1 MGSDNPSLPPS
12 IAPSK
17 TPTLVFSLS
26 PTMVPTVLPSSV
38 PTLFPTNRFSTPPSA
53 IESYNPT
60 LSIKPSMNPTLSFKP
75 TRYMPSVA
83 PSVSPS
89 IDFTIIDECYNFLS
103 VDDEEGLECITN
115 DMTHEFIVCYN
126 AHSLLPSVT
135 PSISSIPTTSPYPT
149 VTASLSPTASNIP
162 SIFPT
167 SSPSDS
173 PTTIPTSYPT
183 LAPTDSPSSPPTS
196 HAPSGSPT
204 LFPSVVPT
212 SQPSVVPTNQPSDR
226 PSFSPTLSSSPS
238 ESPTVVSSMTP
249 TESAA
254 PTICADYPDLFE
266 FQPVDKKNSKSIF
279 CNEIREKES
288 DYFKYKFD
296 DRCKVKKVA
305 RKCRMRCGVGGLI
318 ALNPTLSPTSFPT
331 HPTSSCKDSRKVFIG
346 NFKNVREELTCKV
359 LYKMKDAEKFKV
371 MCETYAFNICRTTC
385 DSCPSSA
392 PSDTPTV
399 APSTVPTVRNS
410 MLPSL
415 SVMPSAEP
423 STSSKP
429 SISSLPSTKKPSVSS
444 APTESSV
451 PSLEPSIS
459 AEPTVLPSMPPS
471 FAPTKCSNSK
481 KTISYEDNGINK
493 EVRCSDISKWTITV
507 LPSGIEL
514 YVVDKRC
521 TKFKRIEKLCRK
533 KCAMCL

>member
-89 IDFTIIDECYNFLS
+89 IDFTIIDECFFRYTMF
-103 VDDEEGLECITN
+103 DQEGLECFTYN
-115 DMTHEFIVCYN
+115 EANEFILCYN
-126 AHSLLPSVT
+126 AHGLLPSVT
-135 PSISSIPTTSPYPT
+135 PSISLIPTTSPYPT

-173 PTTIPTSYPT
+173 PTTIPTSYST
-183 LAPTDSPSSPPTS
+183 LAPTDSLSSPP
-196 HAPSGSPT
+196 
-204 LFPSVVPT
+204 
-212 SQPSVVPTNQPSDR
+212 
-226 PSFSPTLSSSPS
+226 S
-238 ESPTVVSSMTP
+238 EIPTVVPSMTP

-254 PTICADYPDLFE
+254 PTICADYPDLFK

-279 CNEIREKES
+279 CNDLKEKKIKEKES

-305 RKCRMRCGVGGLI
+305 RKCRMRCGVCGLI

-481 KTISYEDNGINK
+481 KTISYKDNGINK

>member
-89 IDFTIIDECYNFLS
+89 IDFTIIDECFFRYTMF
-103 VDDEEGLECITN
+103 DQEGLECFTYN
-115 DMTHEFIVCYN
+115 EANEFILCYN

-135 PSISSIPTTSPYPT
+135 PSISLIPTTSPYPT

-196 HAPSGSPT
+196 HEPSGGPT
-204 LFPSVVPT
+204 LFPSVSPT
-212 SQPSVVPTNQPSDR
+212 DLPSAPPSTMPTRTS
-226 PSFSPTLSSSPS
+226 SFSPTLSSSPS
-238 ESPTVVSSMTP
+238 EIPTVVPSMTP

-254 PTICADYPDLFE
+254 PTICADYPDLFK

-279 CNEIREKES
+279 CNDLKEKKIKEKR
-288 DYFKYKFD
+288 YKYYKFD
-296 DRCKVKKVA
+296 DRCEVEKVA
-305 RKCRMRCGVGGLI
+305 NKCRMRCGLCGLI
-318 ALNPTLSPTSFPT
+318 SLNPTLSPSNAPSV
-331 HPTSSCKDSRKVFIG
+331 PYLSCKDSSERFFFSDGEEEFIRYPV
-346 NFKNVREELTCKV
+346 K
-359 LYKMKDAEKFKV
+359 LYMKSQKQI
-371 MCETYAFNICRTTC
+371 N
-385 DSCPSSA
+385 
-392 PSDTPTV
+392 
-399 APSTVPTVRNS
+399 ST
-410 MLPSL
+410 
-415 SVMPSAEP
+415 
-423 STSSKP
+423 
-429 SISSLPSTKKPSVSS
+429 
-444 APTESSV
+444 
-451 PSLEPSIS
+451 
-459 AEPTVLPSMPPS
+459 
-471 FAPTKCSNSK
+471 
-481 KTISYEDNGINK
+481 
-493 EVRCSDISKWTITV
+493 
-507 LPSGIEL
+507 
-514 YVVDKRC
+514 
-521 TKFKRIEKLCRK
+521 
-533 KCAMCL
+533 